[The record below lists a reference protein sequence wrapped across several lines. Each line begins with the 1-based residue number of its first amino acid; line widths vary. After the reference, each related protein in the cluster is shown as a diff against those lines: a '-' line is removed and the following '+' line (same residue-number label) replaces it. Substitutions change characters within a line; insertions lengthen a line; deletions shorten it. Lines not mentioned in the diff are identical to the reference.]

1 MKKQQKKEA
10 GFIVSA
16 ELVLIAT
23 ILVIGLIVGMVAIR
37 DSMTAEMKDVAEA
50 MGALDQSYTFNGIQD
65 PVLNSQ
71 VAGTAWSDSIDFA
84 AGDTGLIVY
93 SIAPNTNEG
102 PVVP

>member
-37 DSMTAEMKDVAEA
+37 DQVTAEMKDVAEA
-50 MGALDQSYTFNGIQD
+50 IGSLDQSYTFQGIQQN
-65 PVLNSQ
+65 PPILSE
-71 VAGTAWSDSIDFA
+71 VAGSQFSDSIDTA
-84 AGDTGLIVY
+84 AGDGGLINY
-93 SIAPNTNEG
+93 QSAPDDENG
-102 PVVP
+102 LP

>member
-50 MGALDQSYTFNGIQD
+50 MGHLNQSYTFNGIQD
-65 PVLNSQ
+65 PVLNSE
-71 VAGTAWSDSIDFA
+71 VAGSSFGDTVDIT
-84 AGDTGLIVY
+84 AGDTGEIDY
-93 SIAPNTNEG
+93 DIAPIVGEN
-102 PVVP
+102 PI